1 MNRLRRKYILQYGGY
16 ARIKFKKKVVKK
28 KVKVNAAIIL
38 AGGKGTR
45 LGDASPP
52 KALLDLNGKALLD
65 CQMEWLRGKFD
76 VIVLALG
83 YRSQEVLDYVKKQGY
98 DVKVSIEDVPLGTG
112 GAAKKAFL
120 SCCPDADKVYVLNV
134 DDFGLAD
141 IENAMKKNTPCI
153 VAKPLPFSVVAGDKL
168 YSQNETLHHIGHTI
182 LSKADIQKLPDV
194 GSLEQWLTKQKV
206 SAFVYSGVWAPVNSI
221 DQWRAAQQVY

>member
-1 MNRLRRKYILQYGGY
+1 M
-16 ARIKFKKKVVKK
+16 
-28 KVKVNAAIIL
+28 NAAIIL

-45 LGDASPP
+45 LGDATPP
-52 KALLDLNGKALLD
+52 KALLDLNGKTLLD
-65 CQMEWLRGKFD
+65 CQLEWLKGKFD
-76 VIVLALG
+76 VVVLALG
-83 YRSQEVLDYVKKQGY
+83 HRSQEVIDYVKKTGHN
-98 DVKVSIEDVPLGTG
+98 VKISVEDAPLGTG

-120 SCCPDADKVYVLNV
+120 SCCPDAEKVYILNV

-141 IENAMKKNTPCI
+141 IEGAMKMPTPCI
-153 VAKPLPFSVVAGDKL
+153 VAKPLPFSVFAEEKL

-182 LSKADIQKLPDV
+182 LGKADIQNLPDT

-221 DQWRAAQQVY
+221 DQLRAAQQVYKN